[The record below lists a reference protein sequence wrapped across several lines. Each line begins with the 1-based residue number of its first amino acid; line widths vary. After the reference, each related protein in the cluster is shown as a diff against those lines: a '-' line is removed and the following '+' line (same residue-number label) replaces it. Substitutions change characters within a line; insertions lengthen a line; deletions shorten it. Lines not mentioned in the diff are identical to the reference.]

1 MSIESVESVNSFFSF
16 QGVDATED
24 VARKMDDKS
33 SLLKVEKPA
42 EEKKDEI
49 SKDEVKRTV
58 ESLSIITQA
67 LNTRLSFSVDEK
79 TGRNII
85 RVFDSE
91 SGDLIRQ
98 IPPQEMLD
106 LVSKLRGVI
115 GVLFDKE
122 A

>member
-58 ESLSIITQA
+58 ES
-67 LNTRLSFSVDEK
+67 FPEK
-79 TGRNII
+79 R
-85 RVFDSE
+85 FF
-91 SGDLIRQ
+91 
-98 IPPQEMLD
+98 PQL
-106 LVSKLRGVI
+106 L
-115 GVLFDKE
+115 